1 MNGYEKIINTIRSEA
16 RKNGKHT
23 ISLKIGVMTSRK
35 SCKIGQ
41 IELDKDDIY
50 VSEHLTKK
58 VLNKLDFQ
66 IESSGGTSHTHKWT
80 DKSEYF
86 SPLKKGD
93 VVLIAQISNLKFV
106 ILDKLV
112 EVK

>member
-1 MNGYEKIINTIRSEA
+1 MNAYEKIIKTMRSEA
-16 RKNGKHT
+16 GRTKQGFA
-23 ISLKIGVMTSRK
+23 LKIAEMTSPN

-50 VSEHLTKK
+50 VSEHLTKR
-58 VLNKLDFQ
+58 VLNKLDFN
-66 IESSGGTSHTHKWT
+66 IESSGGTSHVHKWS

-93 VVLIAQISNLKFV
+93 IVLVAQISNLKFV
-106 ILDKLV
+106 IIDKLV